1 MAEASNRPSFRSRTL
16 AWIDAR
22 FPLTKV
28 FEEHASKYYAPKN
41 LNFWYYFGVLA
52 TVVLALQIIT
62 GIWLTM
68 MYVPSSDGAFA
79 SVEYIMRDVNY
90 GWLIRYLHSTGASA
104 FFIVVYLHMFR
115 GLAYGSYRAPRELVW
130 LIGIAIYLVLMA
142 EGFFGY
148 LLPWGNMS
156 YWGAQVIVSLF
167 GAIPII
173 GPDLMEWIRGDFLL
187 SGITLNR
194 FFALHVIALPLM
206 LVGLVFL
213 HVVAL
218 HRVGSN
224 NPDGIDIKKYKSTDG
239 IPLDGVPFHPY
250 YTVHDFQAI
259 VAFLIL
265 FCAVV
270 FWLPEMFGY
279 FLEKPNFEQA
289 NPLKTPEHIAPVW
302 YYTPF
307 YAMLRAATFP
317 LLGLPAKFWGLVV
330 MAGAILIPA
339 AMPWLDRSKVRSI
352 RYKGL
357 LSKFMLVM
365 LVVSFIVLGYLG
377 TIPPSPFATAVTQI
391 TTIVYFSYFLLMP
404 WYTTVESTREEPKR
418 VT

>member
-1 MAEASNRPSFRSRTL
+1 MVFRWMGCPFIRTTPSMTSKRSS
-16 AWIDAR
+16 
-22 FPLTKV
+22 
-28 FEEHASKYYAPKN
+28 H
-41 LNFWYYFGVLA
+41 
-52 TVVLALQIIT
+52 
-62 GIWLTM
+62 
-68 MYVPSSDGAFA
+68 SS
-79 SVEYIMRDVNY
+79 S
-90 GWLIRYLHSTGASA
+90 
-104 FFIVVYLHMFR
+104 FFVR
-115 GLAYGSYRAPRELVW
+115 
-130 LIGIAIYLVLMA
+130 
-142 EGFFGY
+142 
-148 LLPWGNMS
+148 
-156 YWGAQVIVSLF
+156 LF
-167 GAIPII
+167 
-173 GPDLMEWIRGDFLL
+173 
-187 SGITLNR
+187 
-194 FFALHVIALPLM
+194 
-206 LVGLVFL
+206 
-213 HVVAL
+213 
-218 HRVGSN
+218 
-224 NPDGIDIKKYKSTDG
+224 
-239 IPLDGVPFHPY
+239 
-250 YTVHDFQAI
+250 
-259 VAFLIL
+259 
-265 FCAVV
+265 

-357 LSKFMLVM
+357 LSKFMLAM

-377 TIPPSPFATAVTQI
+377 TTPPSPFATAVAQI